1 MLSSIR
7 FVRVVLFSALLTV
20 LSIRALGQGGS
31 VVRQVVA
38 PTVAQNGT
46 GQPASFALIRVCT
59 ATATGTPCS
68 PLVAQVYADQ
78 ALTESLPAAFAAD
91 VNGMYSF
98 FAPTGEYLIQESNAI
113 GAGYTFTYSYLTF
126 LNGTG
131 TVSSVGLALP
141 SSVFSISGSP
151 VTSSGTLT
159 GAFIPQ
165 SADTVFGNC
174 TSGSAIPSF
183 CALTTNMIP
192 GTLNSTTIDG
202 TLTTVSSGNTSI
214 GGTLGVTG
222 LATFNSNSQFNGN
235 INTTGSVGILNSL
248 TVGAGIVDSGALSVA
263 AGATIG
269 TILGVG
275 VVNATTY
282 IGAPFITVTNG
293 YQIGSSY
300 GTNGYCLQS
309 TGSGTAFSP
318 SCSPGGVPTFVLG
331 TGAGSGGTI
340 TPASGYK
347 DKLGTFTIL
356 TGSGPAA
363 STIVT
368 ATFGTAFSTNASCSL
383 YPASGSA
390 AQISTSTDIYLDTT
404 TAFFSMIVGIG
415 TLAASTGY
423 TWSYQC
429 NGY

>member
-46 GQPASFALIRVCT
+46 GQPASFALVRVCT
-59 ATATGTPCS
+59 STATGTPCS
-68 PLVAQVYADQ
+68 PLVANVYADQ
-78 ALTESLPAAFAAD
+78 ALTETLPASFAAD

-113 GAGYTFTYSYLTF
+113 GAGYTFTYSYLIF

-131 TVSSVGLALP
+131 TVSSVGLSLP
-141 SSVFSISGSP
+141 SSMFSISGSP

-159 GAFIPQ
+159 GTFLSQ
-165 SADTVFGNC
+165 SANQVFGNC

-183 CALTTNMIP
+183 CALTANMIP

-202 TLTTVSSGNTSI
+202 
-214 GGTLGVTG
+214 
-222 LATFNSNSQFNGN
+222 N
-235 INTTGSVGILNSL
+235 INTTGSVGITNSL

-263 AGATIG
+263 TGATIG
-269 TILGVG
+269 TTLGVG
-275 VVNATTY
+275 TD
-282 IGAPFITVTNG
+282 ISAPFITVTNG

-356 TGSGPAA
+356 TGSGPAT
-363 STIVT
+363 SGIVT

-383 YPASGSA
+383 YPASGNA
-390 AQISTSTDIYLDTT
+390 AAISTSADIYLDTT
-404 TAFFSMIVGIG
+404 TTFFAMIVG
-415 TLAASTGY
+415 TSNLAASTSY

>member
-1 MLSSIR
+1 MSSFTR

-31 VVRQVVA
+31 VVRQVIA

-46 GQPASFALIRVCT
+46 GQPASFALVRVCT

-68 PLVAQVYADQ
+68 PLVANVFADQ

-159 GAFIPQ
+159 GTFLSQ
-165 SADTVFGNC
+165 SANQVFGNC
-174 TSGSAIPSF
+174 TTGSAIPVF
-183 CALTTNMIP
+183 CSLTAAMIP
-192 GTLNSTTIDG
+192 GTIGSLTIDG
-202 TLTTVSSGNTSI
+202 TLTTASSGNTSI

-248 TVGAGIVDSGALSVA
+248 TVGAGAVITGGLDV
-263 AGATIG
+263 T
-269 TILGVG
+269 
-275 VVNATTY
+275 VNAV
-282 IGAPFITVTNG
+282 IGASLNAGVITASTAMITPFINSSTG
-293 YQIGSSY
+293 YQIGGLY

-383 YPASGSA
+383 YPASGNA
-390 AQISTSTDIYLDTT
+390 AAISTSADIYLNTT
-404 TAFFSMIVGIG
+404 TTFFAMIVGASN
-415 TLAASTGY
+415 LAASTSY